1 MIIRI
6 TFLDEKNEQYQML
19 FGNSYKKWQDQVF
32 EYIYRCFCSRGK
44 GANLP
49 EMLDHI
55 EKVEVSKTQWIGWG
69 GLKWSSHDNFQQEL
83 NREGC
88 QHGEQDNP
96 KPRKYSDMKF
106 IEEDVEYVEKI
117 IRKEF

>member
-32 EYIYRCFCSRGK
+32 EYIYRCFCSR
-44 GANLP
+44 
-49 EMLDHI
+49 
-55 EKVEVSKTQWIGWG
+55 
-69 GLKWSSHDNFQQEL
+69 
-83 NREGC
+83 
-88 QHGEQDNP
+88 DNP